1 MACSAIDPS
10 SLYSSRIFLVMLMRD
25 RPYINP
31 GIKRRTMNG
40 KPTIA
45 SLHSMMKATTIACPH
60 HRHRTDKIKDEDIVT
75 LVDQFPGQSI
85 GNKKKISTLMFVG
98 ALRARVYDDEVRK
111 FVEGLGVEK
120 ISKRLVNSR
129 EGPPVFEQPE
139 MTLEKLMEYGN
150 MLVMEKENVKRV
162 RQESPASLCNLRCR

>member
-1 MACSAIDPS
+1 MACSPIDPA

-60 HRHRTDKIKDEDIVT
+60 HRHRSSTGPR
-75 LVDQFPGQSI
+75 LVRTVSVF
-85 GNKKKISTLMFVG
+85 
-98 ALRARVYDDEVRK
+98 ARVSSGPTRSRMK
-111 FVEGLGVEK
+111 TL
-120 ISKRLVNSR
+120 SRLLTS
-129 EGPPVFEQPE
+129 
-139 MTLEKLMEYGN
+139 
-150 MLVMEKENVKRV
+150 
-162 RQESPASLCNLRCR
+162 SLANPSEWRR